1 MRVVVTGG
9 TGFIGGHLLEALVK
23 RGDDVIS
30 IERPGATRTWIANL
44 PLSVVPTGLRDP
56 AALAAACDGADV
68 VFHLAGRTR
77 ARTLEEYHRDNAD
90 GTAAVMRAA
99 ATAGGRAPR
108 VVVLSSFS
116 AIGPCRG
123 SELMSARSAPYPLSP
138 YGESKLRAEAVV
150 HAWADRVPAT
160 ILRPTSIYGPRERG
174 VLLFFRMVQRGV
186 ALAVGDWE
194 RRVQLLHVQDL
205 VRLLLRVADTP
216 HAAGRT
222 WCVAHPEQ
230 LTWRRFVGTVARAV
244 GRAPIMLR
252 VPLPLT
258 AAIARAAELA
268 ARLRGRASSLNRH
281 RVRELAND
289 WICDAE
295 SAWTDLGLAP
305 EVSLD
310 AGVTATAAWYR
321 EAGWL

>member
-1 MRVVVTGG
+1 MRVVMTGG

-23 RGDDVIS
+23 RGDEVIS
-30 IERPGATRTWIANL
+30 IERPGATRTWIHHL
-44 PLSVVPTGLRDP
+44 PLTVQPTGLSD
-56 AALAAACDGADV
+56 AAELAAACDGADV

-77 ARTLEEYHRDNAD
+77 ARTLEEYTKDNVD

-99 ATAGGRAPR
+99 ATSGNRPPR
-108 VVVLSSFS
+108 VIMLSSFS

-123 SELMSARSAPYPLSP
+123 GELMSARSAPYPLSP

-174 VLLFFRMVQRGV
+174 VLLFFRMVKRGV

-205 VRLLLRVADTP
+205 VRLMLRVADAP

-222 WCVAHPEQ
+222 WCVANPEQ
-230 LTWRRFVGTVARAV
+230 LTWRGFAGTVGRAV
-244 GRAPIMLR
+244 GRAPVMLR
-252 VPLPLT
+252 VPLPVT
-258 AAIARAAELA
+258 GAIARAAELV
-268 ARLRGRASSLNRH
+268 ARLRGRATSHNRY

-289 WICDAE
+289 WVCDAD

-305 EVSLD
+305 ELSL
-310 AGVTATAAWYR
+310 AEGVAATAAWYE